1 MTTQTLDGMT
11 QLRYANYYGFS
22 DVTPFE
28 IVRVVS
34 GKTLEIRQMK
44 AERGQWSPE
53 WVIGGFVGRI
63 VNQRDQQW
71 TIAPDETAPVER
83 IRRNKKGEWRN
94 ARGIFHLDSAPVKF
108 YDYNF

>member
-1 MTTQTLDGMT
+1 MT
-11 QLRYANYYGFS
+11 QPGYANHYGFS

-34 GKTLEIRQMK
+34 DKTLEIRQMK

-53 WVIGGFVGRI
+53 WVIGGFMGRI

-71 TIAPDETAPVER
+71 TIAPDETASVER
-83 IRRNKKGEWRN
+83 IRRNKRGEWWN
-94 ARGIFHLDSAPVKF
+94 GRGQFVLSTTPIKF

>member
-1 MTTQTLDGMT
+1 MTKPI
-11 QLRYANYYGFS
+11 YANHYGFS

-34 GKTLEIRQMK
+34 DKTLEIRQMK

-53 WVIGGFVGRI
+53 WVIGGFVGR
-63 VNQRDQQW
+63 VTNQRDQQW
-71 TIAPDETAPVER
+71 TMTSDETAPIER
-83 IRRNKKGEWRN
+83 IRLNKRGEWRN
-94 ARGIFHLDSAPVKF
+94 ERGRFSLSTTPLKF